1 MDYER
6 AGERARALVSKMTVE
21 EKASQLLYNS
31 PAIERLGIHEYNWW
45 NESSHGVARCGTAT
59 VFPHSIGLAATFD
72 GVLIHDVADV
82 ISTEAR
88 VKYNQH
94 EKYGDYDIYKGLTFW
109 APNINIFRDPRWG
122 RGQETLGEDPFLTSF
137 LAAAYINGI
146 QGDGEFLKAA
156 ACAKHFA
163 AHSGPEGSRHS
174 FDTRV
179 SEHDLRE
186 TYLPAFEKAVRCGVA
201 GVMGAYNR
209 LNGEPCCGS
218 RRLLTE
224 ILREQ
229 WGFRGYITSDCG
241 ALRDFVDG
249 HKCCDTPKEA
259 AAMALHAGC
268 ELNCGDVYS
277 HLIDAYEEDLI
288 TEEDITKAA
297 ESLYTIRFLLGEFE
311 EKRPWSELPYSLLDC
326 REHRALNL
334 KAAEE
339 SIVLLKNEG
348 GYLPMD
354 GKAKKIAVIG
364 PNAISTAALE
374 GNYFGYASEY
384 ITVADGIRRE
394 FPDADIKV
402 EHGCRLTKEKL
413 CDWSGFS
420 NMYSDAAAA
429 ASEADITVLCLGLD
443 CTVEGEEIQ
452 GASGDYLDHGDR
464 KALFLPKPQ
473 QKLAEMICDAC
484 ENVIVVM
491 LCGSSIDVGEKV
503 RNHAKALLY
512 AWYPGALG
520 GLAVA
525 RVLSGAANPSGRLP
539 VTIYRGETE
548 LPDFSDYAMDG
559 RTYRYMR
566 EEPLYPFGYGLSYT
580 HFAYSDAKII
590 GYDDERVRVS
600 VKITNTGGSRGI
612 EKAQLYAA
620 FSDSRTTTP
629 NFQLCA
635 VCAAELDAGES
646 RTIILEAERYW
657 MSAVLADGRR
667 VTPDG
672 SIRLYI
678 GGNQPDLRSLTL
690 TGKPCITLD
699 LK

>member
-72 GVLIHDVADV
+72 GVLIHDIADV

-174 FDTRV
+174 FDARV
-179 SEHDLRE
+179 SEHDLWE

-249 HKCCDTPKEA
+249 HKCCDTPEEA

-268 ELNCGDVYS
+268 GLNCGDVYS

-348 GYLPMD
+348 GYLPLD

-464 KALFLPKPQ
+464 KVLFLPKPQ

-491 LCGSSIDVGEKV
+491 LCGSSIDIGEKV

-590 GYDDERVRVS
+590 GCDDERVRVS

-646 RTIILEAERYW
+646 RTVILEAERYW

-678 GGNQPDLRSLTL
+678 GGNQPDLRSLSL
-690 TGKPCITLD
+690 TGKPCIALD

>member
-94 EKYGDYDIYKGLTFW
+94 EKHGDYDIYKGLTFW

-174 FDTRV
+174 FDARV

-348 GYLPMD
+348 GYLPLD

-464 KALFLPKPQ
+464 KVLFLPKPQ

-580 HFAYSDAKII
+580 HFVYSDAKII

-620 FSDSRTTTP
+620 FSDSRTTAP

-678 GGNQPDLRSLTL
+678 GGNQPDLRSLSL

>member
-1 MDYER
+1 
-6 AGERARALVSKMTVE
+6 
-21 EKASQLLYNS
+21 
-31 PAIERLGIHEYNWW
+31 
-45 NESSHGVARCGTAT
+45 
-59 VFPHSIGLAATFD
+59 
-72 GVLIHDVADV
+72 
-82 ISTEAR
+82 
-88 VKYNQH
+88 
-94 EKYGDYDIYKGLTFW
+94 
-109 APNINIFRDPRWG
+109 
-122 RGQETLGEDPFLTSF
+122 
-137 LAAAYINGI
+137 
-146 QGDGEFLKAA
+146 
-156 ACAKHFA
+156 
-163 AHSGPEGSRHS
+163 
-174 FDTRV
+174 
-179 SEHDLRE
+179 
-186 TYLPAFEKAVRCGVA
+186 
-201 GVMGAYNR
+201 
-209 LNGEPCCGS
+209 
-218 RRLLTE
+218 
-224 ILREQ
+224 
-229 WGFRGYITSDCG
+229 
-241 ALRDFVDG
+241 
-249 HKCCDTPKEA
+249 
-259 AAMALHAGC
+259 MALHAGC
-268 ELNCGDVYS
+268 GLNCGDVYS

-339 SIVLLKNEG
+339 SIVLLKNDG
-348 GYLPMD
+348 GYLPLD

-464 KALFLPKPQ
+464 KVLFLPKPQ

-539 VTIYRGETE
+539 VTIYRGEAE

-580 HFAYSDAKII
+580 HFAYSDAELI
-590 GYDDERVRVS
+590 GCDDERVRVS

-612 EKAQLYAA
+612 EKAQLYTA

-646 RTIILEAERYW
+646 RTVILEAERYW
-657 MSAVLADGRR
+657 MSAVLANGRR

-678 GGNQPDLRSLTL
+678 GGNQPDLRSLSL
-690 TGKPCITLD
+690 TGKPCITID

>member
-6 AGERARALVSKMTVE
+6 AGERARVLVSKMTVE

-174 FDTRV
+174 FDARV
-179 SEHDLRE
+179 SEHDLWE

-348 GYLPMD
+348 GYLPLD

-464 KALFLPKPQ
+464 K
-473 QKLAEMICDAC
+473 
-484 ENVIVVM
+484 
-491 LCGSSIDVGEKV
+491 G
-503 RNHAKALLY
+503 
-512 AWYPGALG
+512 
-520 GLAVA
+520 
-525 RVLSGAANPSGRLP
+525 
-539 VTIYRGETE
+539 
-548 LPDFSDYAMDG
+548 FS
-559 RTYRYMR
+559 
-566 EEPLYPFGYGLSYT
+566 
-580 HFAYSDAKII
+580 
-590 GYDDERVRVS
+590 
-600 VKITNTGGSRGI
+600 
-612 EKAQLYAA
+612 
-620 FSDSRTTTP
+620 
-629 NFQLCA
+629 C
-635 VCAAELDAGES
+635 
-646 RTIILEAERYW
+646 
-657 MSAVLADGRR
+657 
-667 VTPDG
+667 
-672 SIRLYI
+672 
-678 GGNQPDLRSLTL
+678 RSLSRSL
-690 TGKPCITLD
+690 PR
-699 LK
+699 